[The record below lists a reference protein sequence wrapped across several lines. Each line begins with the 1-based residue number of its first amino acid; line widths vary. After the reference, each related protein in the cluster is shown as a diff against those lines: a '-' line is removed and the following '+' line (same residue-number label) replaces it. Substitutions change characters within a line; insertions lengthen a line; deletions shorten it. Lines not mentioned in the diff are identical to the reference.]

1 MVNRYPPP
9 PIGVIRCAQRAARRF
24 VVATA
29 LVFASTSLVAA
40 PYVRADK
47 PITDKDGLVK
57 VIIDF
62 AFDAHLQY
70 PGALPVLPERGSR
83 AQPKEF
89 FQAEKALA
97 LVADYERRY
106 GFKRLGMTSW
116 VGNSVTA
123 YLAAETIAK
132 LIDDPLVAQV
142 SDDSYSNLSQ
152 NNQMPVGGWANS
164 SSGDEWISWG
174 HQAVNG
180 KVSTGNTGRKIYIID
195 GGVAFHDDLPPMTRR
210 NVACGGSGT
219 ACNQIN
225 PSLWPEVGC
234 SGHATHVAGI
244 IGAIANNNKT
254 IKGAYAGFP
263 NLVSL
268 AVTERQGASYCGDK
282 IPTSAVGYA
291 LDYIAYDATQNNPNL
306 LVHIATMSINTGGTF
321 SRPNGSVGPNWYKV
335 KSVTTTIWAY
345 GVPVQPGV
353 FFVQSSGNVPSDEAL
368 QFGPCDAA
376 YQPDK
381 NVFALPDDG
390 VMVVSASHHTGG
402 AVTDSRRFSVYTGTT
417 APPDYILPSS
427 TFPYSQTATVNYSN
441 SGPCTDIYAPGNLII
456 STWGMHA
463 KVSPADNAS
472 GAVSNTLAT
481 VSYSGSV
488 LFPIVYGA
496 HVNNAF
502 PTAAPVPTQG
512 WAFLS
517 GSSMAAPFV
526 AATAAWLADVY
537 GYTTPGA
544 LEIAVRGNALTDVD
558 PPPPNATFPAV
569 PVVRMP

>member
-1 MVNRYPPP
+1 M
-9 PIGVIRCAQRAARRF
+9 
-24 VVATA
+24 
-29 LVFASTSLVAA
+29 FASTSLVAA

-70 PGALPVLPERGSR
+70 PGALPLLPERGSR
-83 AQPKEF
+83 AQPKDF
-89 FQAEKALA
+89 FQNEKTLA
-97 LVADYERRY
+97 LVAEYESRY

-123 YLAAETIAK
+123 YLPSQTIAK
-132 LIDDPLVAQV
+132 LISDPLVAQV
-142 SDDSYSNLSQ
+142 SEDSYSKQSQ
-152 NNQMPVGGWANS
+152 IPSGGWANS

-225 PSLWPEVGC
+225 PSSWPEVGC

-244 IGAIANNNKT
+244 IAAIANNNKT

-263 NLVSL
+263 NLISL
-268 AVTERQGASYCGDK
+268 AVTERIGASYCGDK
-282 IPTSAVGYA
+282 IATSGVGYA
-291 LDYIAYDATQNNPNL
+291 LDYIAFDSTQNNPQR
-306 LVHIATMSINTGGTF
+306 LVHIATMSINTGSTYN
-321 SRPNGSVGPNWYKV
+321 RPDGAGANWSKV
-335 KSVTTTIWAY
+335 KAVTTTIWAY

-353 FFVQSSGNVPSDEAL
+353 FFVQSGGNSPNDFPL
-368 QFGPCDAA
+368 QFGECDAA
-376 YQPDK
+376 YQPGPGAA
-381 NVFALPDDG
+381 ALPDDG
-390 VMVVSASHHTGG
+390 VMVVAASHSTGG
-402 AVTDSRRFSVYTGTT
+402 AVTSTRNFDQFTGTT
-417 APPDYILPSS
+417 APPAYKLPSS
-427 TFPYSQTATVNYSN
+427 TFPYSQTGDVTYSL
-441 SGPCTDIYAPGNLII
+441 SGACTDIYAPGNLIL

-463 KVSPADNAS
+463 KVSPFDNAS
-472 GAVSNTLAT
+472 DAVSKTLAT

-496 HVNNAF
+496 HINNAF
-502 PTAAPVPTQG
+502 PTVAPVPTQG

-526 AATAAWLADVY
+526 AAAAAWLADVY

-544 LEIAVRGNALTDVD
+544 LEIAVRDNALTAVA
-558 PPPPNATFPAV
+558 PGQSFPAV

>member
-1 MVNRYPPP
+1 M
-9 PIGVIRCAQRAARRF
+9 
-24 VVATA
+24 
-29 LVFASTSLVAA
+29 FASTVPFAA
-40 PYVRADK
+40 PYLRADK
-47 PITDKDGLVK
+47 PITDKDGQVK

-62 AFDAHLQY
+62 AFDAHLKY
-70 PGALPVLPERGSR
+70 PGALPVLPGRDLL
-83 AQPKEF
+83 AKPKEF
-89 FQAEKALA
+89 VHNEKALT

-123 YLAAETIAK
+123 YLSAETITK
-132 LIDDPLVAQV
+132 LSADPLVAQV
-142 SDDSYSNLSQ
+142 SDDSYSKLSQ
-152 NNQMPVGGWANS
+152 IPSGGWGNS
-164 SSGDEWISWG
+164 SSGNEWTSWG

-244 IGAIANNNKT
+244 IGAIANNDKT

-291 LDYIAYDATQNNPNL
+291 LDYIAYDATQNNPTR
-306 LVHIATMSINTGGTF
+306 LVHIATMSINTGGTTF
-321 SRPNGSVGPNWYKV
+321 TFNGQAEPNWQKV
-335 KSVTTTIWAY
+335 KDLTTTIWAY
-345 GVPVQPGV
+345 GIPVQPGV
-353 FFVQSSGNVPSDEAL
+353 FFVQSAGNYPDVLNGSVPPNESCRTAYR
-368 QFGPCDAA
+368 PDAA
-376 YQPDK
+376 ATS
-381 NVFALPDDG
+381 ALADDG
-390 VMVVSASHHTGG
+390 VMVVSASHNDGG
-402 AVTDSRRFSVYTGTT
+402 AVTDRARFFTRYTG
-417 APPDYILPSS
+417 ASSLPDYILPST
-427 TFPYSQTATVNYSN
+427 TFPYSQTGAPNTSHY
-441 SGPCTDIYAPGNLII
+441 GPCTDIYAPGNLII
-456 STWGMHA
+456 STWGMHT
-463 KVSPADNAS
+463 KVSPFDNAS
-472 GAVSNTLAT
+472 DSVSSTLAT

-526 AATAAWLADVY
+526 AAAAAWLADVY

-544 LEIAVRGNALTDVD
+544 LEVAVRDNALTSALPGV
-558 PPPPNATFPAV
+558 TAV
-569 PVVRMP
+569 PVVRLP